1 MNGSMRRKVCL
12 AVALAGT
19 VAAPAA
25 LSGQD
30 TGCWIRDGSS
40 EEIASRL
47 SPLDSASVALPAGTI
62 KVCYGRPAM
71 RGREIMGGLVP
82 YGQPWR
88 LGANEATT
96 IHMPAAGTIAGVS
109 VDAGWYSLYAIP
121 SSHEAAARRTEPG
134 AWEIFVNREARRWGA
149 PISPEVRAKDV
160 GSGTADAGSTASP
173 VELLTLRLERT
184 SDTGAELVIEWENTL
199 VRVPIELSTGG

>member
-1 MNGSMRRKVCL
+1 MNGSTRRKACL
-12 AVALAGT
+12 AFAAAAT
-19 VAAPAA
+19 IAAPAA

-30 TGCWIRDGSS
+30 TSCWTRA
-40 EEIASRL
+40 ASREEL
-47 SPLDSASVALPAGTI
+47 AGRMSPLDSASVALPAGTI

-96 IHMPAAGTIAGVS
+96 IYMPAAGAIAGVS

-121 SSHEAAARRTEPG
+121 RSHEAAAMRTKPG
-134 AWEIFVNREARRWGA
+134 AWEIFVNREARRWGK

-160 GSGTADAGSTASP
+160 GSGTADAGSTAAP
-173 VELLTLRLERT
+173 VEMLTLRLERM
-184 SDTGAELVIEWENTL
+184 SDTGAELVIEWENT
-199 VRVPIELSTGG
+199 VARVPIELTAGG